1 MISIKLLNDKI
12 KSKEFLMTTHLIIER
27 KLNKDLIA
35 IIMNHTGFAKIPK
48 EELKKMFGLISLIS
62 NRIYY
67 MYNNEIKDWMN
78 YYNHNSNQ
86 VITWNKNKFNID
98 KLNDIYFI
106 IIELIRNHFKFDI
119 TIINNNGL
127 FRLNDRY
134 LSISLIKP
142 KNDSIFISIQLL

>member
-12 KSKEFLMTTHLIIER
+12 KSKEFLMTTYLIIER

-35 IIMNHTGFAKIPK
+35 IIMNHTGFAKISK

-106 IIELIRNHFKFDI
+106 IIELIRNHFKFDV

>member
-12 KSKEFLMTTHLIIER
+12 KSKEFLITTHMIIKR

-35 IIMNHTGFAKIPK
+35 IIMNYTGFAKISK

-86 VITWNKNKFNID
+86 VIIWNKNKFIYN

-106 IIELIRNHFKFDI
+106 IIELIRNHFKFNI

-134 LSISLIKP
+134 LSISLLKP
-142 KNDSIFISIQLL
+142 KNNSIFISIQLL